1 MARLAN
7 FNGVSETL
15 PGIQSFPS
23 LQRAK
28 KRVEIVGFLGK
39 KKDDSQEHTLKTT
52 RRLALGLASI
62 ALVGKTCNGVSFAE
76 DNGFWIDGRIPLP
89 SVDNKIANENTGTRS
104 FLKKR
109 IFMANIGLKGRM
121 YRLRKYAF
129 DLLAMEDLIGK
140 DTLNYV
146 QKFIKIKSTFMYYDF
161 DKVITAAPFD
171 DKQPLL
177 DLANRLFDSVE
188 KLDAAVKQRNILQ
201 TEATYKDTKVILQ
214 EVMARMA

>member
-7 FNGVSETL
+7 LNGVFETL
-15 PGIQSFPS
+15 LRIRRLLSLLS

-28 KRVEIVGFLGK
+28 KGVEIVAFLGK
-39 KKDDSQEHTLKTT
+39 KKNDSQEHTLLTT

-62 ALVGKTCNGVSFAE
+62 ALVGKTCNAVSFAE
-76 DNGFWIDGRIPLP
+76 DNDFWIDGRIPLP
-89 SVDNKIANENTGTRS
+89 SDNNKIDNENTDTPS

-109 IFMANIGLKGRM
+109 IFIADIGLKGRM

-129 DLLAMEDLIGK
+129 DLLGKEDLIGE

-161 DKVITAAPFD
+161 DKVITAAPVD

-177 DLANRLFDSVE
+177 DLANRLFDNVE
-188 KLDAAVKQRNILQ
+188 KLDAAVK
-201 TEATYKDTKVILQ
+201 
-214 EVMARMA
+214 

>member
-7 FNGVSETL
+7 LNGVFETL
-15 PGIQSFPS
+15 LRIRRLLSLLS

-28 KRVEIVGFLGK
+28 KGVEIVAFLGK
-39 KKDDSQEHTLKTT
+39 KKNDSQEHTLLTT

-62 ALVGKTCNGVSFAE
+62 ALVGKTCNAVSFAE
-76 DNGFWIDGRIPLP
+76 DSDFWIDGRIPLP
-89 SVDNKIANENTGTRS
+89 SVNNKIDNENTDTPS

-109 IFMANIGLKGRM
+109 IFIADIGLKGRM

-129 DLLAMEDLIGK
+129 DLLGMEDLIGE

-146 QKFIKIKSTFMYYDF
+146 QKFIKIKSTFMYYNF
-161 DKVITAAPFD
+161 DKVITAAPVD

-177 DLANRLFDSVE
+177 DLANRLFDNVDKIII
-188 KLDAAVKQRNILQ
+188 KLK
-201 TEATYKDTKVILQ
+201 
-214 EVMARMA
+214 

>member
-7 FNGVSETL
+7 LNGVFETL
-15 PGIQSFPS
+15 LRIRRLLSILS

-28 KRVEIVGFLGK
+28 KGVEIVAFLGK
-39 KKDDSQEHTLKTT
+39 KKNDSQEHTLLTT

-62 ALVGKTCNGVSFAE
+62 ALVGKTCNAVSFAE
-76 DNGFWIDGRIPLP
+76 DNDFWIDGRIPLP
-89 SVDNKIANENTGTRS
+89 SVNNKIDNENTDTPS

-109 IFMANIGLKGRM
+109 IFIADIGLKGRM

-129 DLLAMEDLIGK
+129 DLLGMEDLIGE

-146 QKFIKIKSTFMYYDF
+146 QKFIKIKATFMYYNF
-161 DKVITAAPFD
+161 DKVITAAPVD

-177 DLANRLFDSVE
+177 DLANRLFDNVDKIII
-188 KLDAAVKQRNILQ
+188 KLK
-201 TEATYKDTKVILQ
+201 
-214 EVMARMA
+214 